1 MNDSEVPRHEPPSD
15 DVCEVVSSMPDDA
28 SKHDERSLPLAKRS
42 ASRAISPKLLIVAS
56 VLIAIGV
63 AGYATGVVTVFQLLA
78 GTTGLVILL
87 LIDAAYRESGLP
99 GVFLGVGTVA
109 FAAVLMVGACSWR
122 VESGCHR

>member
-1 MNDSEVPRHEPPSD
+1 MSNMDDRHEPSAPD
-15 DVCEVVSSMPDDA
+15 NECEVVPRTPDDEPTP
-28 SKHDERSLPLAKRS
+28 ERSSLPVSKRS

-109 FAAVLMVGACSWR
+109 FAAVLMVGACSWL